1 MVCATLGEHKN
12 YRAGEGEEDWREMN
26 VKNKK
31 QQQQQQQ
38 HKLDQQN
45 FPTQTHKEHKG
56 RLNLKV
62 TSTRSV
68 VLTLG

>member
-1 MVCATLGEHKN
+1 MVCATLGEHRN

-31 QQQQQQQ
+31 AKQQ

-62 TSTRSV
+62 TSTQSV